1 MGRVFIMAITL
12 IGLPSSGKSTLGVL
26 LAKALG
32 YRFVDADLVIQERMG
47 KLLHEIIAES
57 GAEEFIKIE
66 NEINQTIAGDKLII
80 ATGGSAVYGDEAM
93 EHFKS
98 LGRVVYIRIP
108 FEALEKRL
116 GDYSHR
122 GVVIREGKTLRDM
135 YDERI
140 PLYEKYADITVDS
153 TDTMYE
159 TVRILT
165 DAVKGQT
172 I

>member
-1 MGRVFIMAITL
+1 MAITL

-32 YRFVDADLVIQERMG
+32 YRFIDADLVIQERTG

-57 GAEEFIKIE
+57 GAEEFIRIE
-66 NEINQTIAGDKLII
+66 NEINQTVGGDRVVI

-93 EHFKS
+93 AHFKS

-108 FEALEKRL
+108 FETLEKRL

-135 YDERI
+135 YCERI

-159 TVRILT
+159 TVKILT
-165 DAVKGQT
+165 EAVKGQT
-172 I
+172 V

>member
-1 MGRVFIMAITL
+1 MAITL

-32 YRFVDADLVIQERMG
+32 YRFIDADLVIQERTG

-57 GAEEFIKIE
+57 GAEEFIRIE
-66 NEINQTIAGDKLII
+66 NEINQTIGGDKVVI
-80 ATGGSAVYGDEAM
+80 ATGGSAVYGSEAM
-93 EHFKS
+93 AHFKS

-108 FEALEKRL
+108 FETLEKRL

-135 YDERI
+135 YRERI

-159 TVRILT
+159 TVKILT
-165 DAVKGQT
+165 EAVKGQT
-172 I
+172 V

>member
-1 MGRVFIMAITL
+1 MAITL

-32 YRFVDADLVIQERMG
+32 YRFIDADLVIQERTG
-47 KLLHEIIAES
+47 KLLHEIITES
-57 GAEEFIKIE
+57 GTEEFIRIE
-66 NEINQTIAGDKLII
+66 NEINQTIGGGKVVI
-80 ATGGSAVYGDEAM
+80 ATGGSAVYGEKAM
-93 EHFKS
+93 EHFRA
-98 LGRVVYIRIP
+98 LGTVVYIRIP
-108 FEALEKRL
+108 FDTLEKRL

-122 GVVIREGKTLRDM
+122 GVVMREGRTLRDM

-153 TDTMYE
+153 TDTMYD

-165 DAVKGQT
+165 EAVKGQM

>member
-1 MGRVFIMAITL
+1 MAITL

-32 YRFVDADLVIQERMG
+32 CRFIDADLVIQERTG
-47 KLLHEIIAES
+47 KLLHEIITES
-57 GAEEFIKIE
+57 GAEEFIRIE
-66 NEINQTIAGDKLII
+66 NEINQTIGGGKVVI
-80 ATGGSAVYGDEAM
+80 ATGGSAVYGEEAM
-93 EHFKS
+93 EHFRA
-98 LGRVVYIRIP
+98 LGTVVYIRIP
-108 FEALEKRL
+108 FDTLEKRL

-122 GVVIREGKTLRDM
+122 GVVMREGRTLRDM

-153 TDTMYE
+153 TDTMYD

-165 DAVKGQT
+165 EAVKGQM

>member
-1 MGRVFIMAITL
+1 MAITL

-32 YRFVDADLVIQERMG
+32 YRFIDADLVIQERMG

-57 GAEEFIKIE
+57 GAEEFIRIE
-66 NEINQTIAGDKLII
+66 NEINQTIGGDKVVI
-80 ATGGSAVYGDEAM
+80 ATGGSAVYGSEAM
-93 EHFKS
+93 AHFKS

-108 FEALEKRL
+108 FETLEKRL

-135 YDERI
+135 YRERI

-165 DAVKGQT
+165 EAVKGQT
-172 I
+172 V

>member
-1 MGRVFIMAITL
+1 MAITL

-108 FEALEKRL
+108 FEALKKRL

>member
-108 FEALEKRL
+108 FEALKKRL